1 MGRGLWFVAGAG
13 TAIYGTLKARRLA
26 YRLSASGLAD
36 QLGALRLGAE
46 ALVDDI
52 RAGTRQREAELV
64 DELGLTLRDDDPGA
78 DPGTAPERSAQIVTL
93 NAHAV
98 RKDPP

>member
-13 TAIYGTLKARRLA
+13 TALYGTLKARRLA

-36 QLGALRLGAE
+36 QVAAIRLGAE
-46 ALVDDI
+46 ELVSDI
-52 RAGTRQREAELV
+52 RSGTRQREAELIE
-64 DELGLTLRDDDPGA
+64 ELGLTPEDAQRPVVDDHPV
-78 DPGTAPERSAQIVTL
+78 EIVTL

-98 RKDPP
+98 RKDP

>member
-36 QLGALRLGAE
+36 QVAAIRLGAE
-46 ALVDDI
+46 ELVADI
-52 RAGTRQREAELV
+52 RSGTRQREAKLV
-64 DELGLTLRDDDPGA
+64 DELGLTPDDAQGPVAA
-78 DPGTAPERSAQIVTL
+78 DHPAEIVTL

-98 RKDPP
+98 RKDP